1 MSSLET
7 NTKHPSPRG
16 PKESS
21 EGVEVDLA
29 GENSRNANPA

>member
-1 MSSLET
+1 MFSLET
-7 NTKHPSPRG
+7 NTKHSSGGPR
-16 PKESS
+16 ESS